1 MARLRVDWNLL
12 SPVRVPDGIRA
23 SVETRLAALWRF
35 LDRCVLAEPL
45 PSKGRCRSEEF
56 EMNVHPWTFTY
67 EIDLANGAA
76 VIRQVVNTLI

>member
-12 SPVRVPDGIRA
+12 SPVRVPEGIRA
-23 SVETRLAALWRF
+23 SVERRLAALWRF
-35 LDRCVLAEPL
+35 LDCCVLTEAL
-45 PSKGRCRSEEF
+45 RSKGHCRSEEF

-76 VIRQVVNTLI
+76 VIRQVLNSPI